1 MRSHFRAVASF
12 FGVTAREILGLFSEE
27 EVVSLVEEMRR
38 PKFTE
43 LPEWAFAANDNG
55 RRTN

>member
-1 MRSHFRAVASF
+1 MSPSN
-12 FGVTAREILGLFSEE
+12 GLGHATPGRTFTEE

-43 LPEWAFAANDNG
+43 LPEWAFAG
-55 RRTN
+55 RGTNAAAGRMVN